1 MRKWLPPILAALS
14 VAMVLPTPAG
24 AARDR
29 RCSLDLNFLTAPVS
43 VTGNPLVNGTETRAA
58 TVDGKLCGA
67 QFRGAAR
74 LVITYTA
81 PGMRTIRFAI
91 FGSLGSLEGSV
102 LPQARK
108 FEDLGILAPE
118 TRLPES
124 QAIDAHARPVSV
136 ERYPKVPELDLNESM
151 MPEPDKATVDAK

>member
-29 RCSLDLNFLTAPVS
+29 RCSLDVNFLTAPVS
-43 VTGNPLVNGTETRAA
+43 VTGNPPVNGTETRAA

-91 FGSLGSLEGSV
+91 FGSLGSLEGTAEVVGVPQPDGSV
-102 LPQARK
+102 VLNGSGKITGGTGLLTGATGSISITGSR
-108 FEDLGILAPE
+108 LANSNVNFVHD
-118 TRLPES
+118 TGTLRF
-124 QAIDAHARPVSV
+124 
-136 ERYPKVPELDLNESM
+136 
-151 MPEPDKATVDAK
+151 

>member
-29 RCSLDLNFLTAPVS
+29 RCSLALNFLTAPVS

-58 TVDGKLCGA
+58 TVGGKLCGA

-91 FGSLGSLEGSV
+91 FGSLGSLEGTARVVGVLQADSSV
-102 LPQARK
+102 SLSGSGNITGGTGLFTGAT
-108 FEDLGILAPE
+108 GTITATG
-118 TRLPES
+118 TRPANSNVNIVHDTGRLS
-124 QAIDAHARPVSV
+124 
-136 ERYPKVPELDLNESM
+136 L
-151 MPEPDKATVDAK
+151 

>member
-14 VAMVLPTPAG
+14 VAIVLPTLAG

-29 RCSLDLNFLTAPVS
+29 RCSLDLNFLTAPVI
-43 VTGNPLVNGTETRAA
+43 VTGNPPVSGTETRAA
-58 TVDGKLCGA
+58 IVDGKLCGA

-91 FGSLGSLEGSV
+91 FGSLGSLEGTARVVGVLQADSSV
-102 LPQARK
+102 SLSGSGNITGGTGLFTGAT
-108 FEDLGILAPE
+108 GTITATG
-118 TRLPES
+118 TRPANSNVNIVHDTGRLS
-124 QAIDAHARPVSV
+124 
-136 ERYPKVPELDLNESM
+136 L
-151 MPEPDKATVDAK
+151 